1 MTVEK
6 KKILWAVS
14 HLGERETPFVRR
26 MEEAGFEV
34 IRNPLGRLY
43 KEEELTETA
52 SATPQEV
59 VEVPLSVSGRTR
71 KQRWARLIKQ
81 VYEAVPLPCPRCGG
95 GMRILAFIEPACAD
109 TCLRRSRDR
118 QAADRQPEVIDLPV
132 PTRQTGKI
140 LTHLPACAGHLSA
153 CGNAQA
159 GGAGQTGAS
168 GRPEPT
174 ARRRGTRCRS
184 LYNGSS
190 PHSAAA

>member
-81 VYEAVPLPCPRCGG
+81 VYEAVPLPCPRCGR

-109 TCLRRSRDR
+109 T
-118 QAADRQPEVIDLPV
+118 ADRQPEVIDLPV
-132 PTRQTGKI
+132 PGTADREDPHPSPC
-140 LTHLPACAGHLSA
+140 LCR
-153 CGNAQA
+153 
-159 GGAGQTGAS
+159 GQTGLPVPRADR
-168 GRPEPT
+168 GLWP
-174 ARRRGTRCRS
+174 ARAHSPPAGYPLPFS
-184 LYNGSS
+184 LQRVV
-190 PHSAAA
+190 AA